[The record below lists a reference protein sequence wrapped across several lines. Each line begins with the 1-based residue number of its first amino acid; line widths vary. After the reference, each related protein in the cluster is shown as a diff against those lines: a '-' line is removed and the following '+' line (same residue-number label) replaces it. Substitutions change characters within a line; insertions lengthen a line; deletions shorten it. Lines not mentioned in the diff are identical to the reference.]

1 MGKCSNPICSC
12 LLLWCHVTKSLIT
25 SYFRMKGSCLSA
37 VIQSPSMAFLARTLC
52 WLLWVTLT
60 RGSEMWHSLWSPSPN
75 PSLSSSMTLRL
86 QPFGYS
92 IHGKKNHKSSFVKK
106 PERYICI
113 FNCLEEEIYKTKQR
127 RNIYTCLRIEKSNVR
142 NLLFSVFDFFF
153 LVGFHMQFTFNVIVK
168 QVLGLTP
175 DEPQTTRILE
185 DFLTFMRGLISLPLY
200 IPGTPY
206 ARAVQVLQTLYLNCS
221 SSLITTSL

>member
-1 MGKCSNPICSC
+1 
-12 LLLWCHVTKSLIT
+12 
-25 SYFRMKGSCLSA
+25 
-37 VIQSPSMAFLARTLC
+37 
-52 WLLWVTLT
+52 
-60 RGSEMWHSLWSPSPN
+60 
-75 PSLSSSMTLRL
+75 
-86 QPFGYS
+86 
-92 IHGKKNHKSSFVKK
+92 
-106 PERYICI
+106 
-113 FNCLEEEIYKTKQR
+113 
-127 RNIYTCLRIEKSNVR
+127 
-142 NLLFSVFDFFF
+142 
-153 LVGFHMQFTFNVIVK
+153 MQFTFNVIVK